1 MGVIL
6 IGFANHKDP
15 RNRLISTNGPQ
26 VFCPRD
32 FAGLYPMEKWKPQPA
47 SREQISRAQLTP
59 DFLTYYLPL
68 SLLKGKPVYDQVS
81 I

>member
-1 MGVIL
+1 
-6 IGFANHKDP
+6 
-15 RNRLISTNGPQ
+15 
-26 VFCPRD
+26 
-32 FAGLYPMEKWKPQPA
+32 MEKWKPQPA